1 MRNQRPGGCQ
11 LLALKN
17 RLRQETDPD
26 VTMKLRQREV
36 KILLE
41 LGQMPQAVSAA
52 RALPPDGT
60 GLSILA
66 DVLCRGSR
74 WKEAESVFE
83 EARRVRISEGSE
95 ARAGALAR
103 GPLFLLAE
111 ARKDWGRC
119 AELADT
125 QVLCARVARLSGG
138 GAKPAAWPGTEAGF
152 PWDTLAM
159 LEACHGGADP
169 SCLLP
174 ALQEWGRGE
183 REWKW
188 RVLFEGATLSAAAGL
203 NPGPWRRLF
212 RSMDGL
218 VLDPRWPA
226 ERKALKTVL
235 GTGGRT

>member
-17 RLRQETDPD
+17 RLHRETDPD
-26 VTMKLRQREV
+26 VVLKLRQREV

-41 LGQMPQAVSAA
+41 LGQLPQAVSAA

-66 DVLCRGSR
+66 DVLCHGSR

-83 EARRVRISEGSE
+83 GARRARMDEGSE
-95 ARAGALAR
+95 ARARALAR

-119 AELADT
+119 VELADLP
-125 QVLCARVARLSGG
+125 VLCARVARLSG
-138 GAKPAAWPGTEAGF
+138 AGTGPDEPTCDEGF
-152 PWDTLAM
+152 PWDTLAL
-159 LEACHGGADP
+159 LEACHGGGDP
-169 SCLLP
+169 ARLP
-174 ALQEWGRGE
+174 EAVQAWGRGE

-188 RVLFEGATLSAAAGL
+188 RVVFEGATLTASAGL
-203 NPGPWRRLF
+203 PLGPWRRLF
-212 RSMDGL
+212 RSIDGV
-218 VLDPRWPA
+218 VLDPRWPT

-235 GTGGRT
+235 GAGGRT

>member
-17 RLRQETDPD
+17 RLHQETDPD
-26 VTMKLRQREV
+26 AILKLRQREV

-41 LGQMPQAVSAA
+41 LGQMPQAISAA
-52 RALPPDGT
+52 RALRPDGT

-83 EARRVRISEGSE
+83 AARRVRMDEGSE
-95 ARAGALAR
+95 ARAQALAR

-119 AELADT
+119 AELADIP
-125 QVLCARVARLSGG
+125 VLCARVARLSGTETEPG
-138 GAKPAAWPGTEAGF
+138 EPARGEGF

-169 SCLLP
+169 SCLQM

-188 RVLFEGATLSAAAGL
+188 RVVFEGATISAASGL
-203 NPGPWRRLF
+203 NLGPWRRLF
-212 RSMDGL
+212 RSMDGV

-226 ERKALKTVL
+226 ERKALKAVL
-235 GTGGRT
+235 GAGGRT

>member
-26 VTMKLRQREV
+26 VKLKLRQREV
-36 KILLE
+36 KILHE
-41 LGQMPQAVSAA
+41 LGQMPQAISAA

-83 EARRVRISEGSE
+83 AARRVRMDEGSE
-95 ARAGALAR
+95 ARVKALAR

-111 ARKDWGRC
+111 ARKDWARC
-119 AELADT
+119 AELADLP
-125 QVLCARVARLSGG
+125 VLAARVARLSGG
-138 GAKPAAWPGTEAGF
+138 ESEPGDPAGQEGF

-169 SCLLP
+169 ESLP
-174 ALQEWGRGE
+174 LALQAWGRGE

-188 RVLFEGATLSAAAGL
+188 RVVFEGAILSAAAGL

-212 RSMDGL
+212 RSMDGV
-218 VLDPRWPA
+218 VLDPRWPT

>member
-1 MRNQRPGGCQ
+1 MHR
-11 LLALKN
+11 
-17 RLRQETDPD
+17 ETDPD
-26 VTMKLRQREV
+26 VILKLRQREV

-41 LGQMPQAVSAA
+41 LGQMPQAISAA

-74 WKEAESVFE
+74 WEEAESVFE
-83 EARRVRISEGSE
+83 AARRVRMDEGAE
-95 ARAGALAR
+95 ARAQALAR

-119 AELADT
+119 TELADLP
-125 QVLCARVARLSGG
+125 VLAARVARLS
-138 GAKPAAWPGTEAGF
+138 ACETAPGEPSCAGGF

-169 SCLLP
+169 SCLP
-174 ALQEWGRGE
+174 VALQAWGRGE

-188 RVLFEGATLSAAAGL
+188 RVVFEGASLTVSAGL

-212 RSMDGL
+212 RSMDGV

-235 GTGGRT
+235 GAGGRT

>member
-17 RLRQETDPD
+17 RLHHETDPD
-26 VTMKLRQREV
+26 VTQKLRHREV

-41 LGQMPQAVSAA
+41 LGQLPQAISAA

-83 EARRVRISEGSE
+83 AARRVRIDEGSE
-95 ARAGALAR
+95 SRARALAR

-111 ARKDWGRC
+111 ARGDWERC
-119 AELADT
+119 AELADLP
-125 QVLCARVARLSGG
+125 VLGARVARLSRGITG
-138 GAKPAAWPGTEAGF
+138 QDTTSSEEGF
-152 PWDTLAM
+152 PWDTLAL
-159 LEACHGGADP
+159 LEACHGGGDP
-169 SCLLP
+169 ARLP
-174 ALQEWGRGE
+174 EAVQAWGRGE

-188 RVLFEGATLSAAAGL
+188 RVVFEGATLTASAGL
-203 NPGPWRRLF
+203 NLAPWRRLF
-212 RSMDGL
+212 RAIDGV
-218 VLDPRWPA
+218 VLDPRWPS

-235 GTGGRT
+235 GAGGRT

>member
-17 RLRQETDPD
+17 RLRNETDPD
-26 VTMKLRQREV
+26 ATMKLRHREV

-41 LGQMPQAVSAA
+41 LGQIPQAILAA

-60 GLSILA
+60 GLSILGDA
-66 DVLCRGSR
+66 LCRGSR
-74 WKEAESVFE
+74 WKEAEAVFE
-83 EARRVRISEGSE
+83 AARRARLDEGSE
-95 ARAGALAR
+95 ARAQALGR

-111 ARKDWGRC
+111 ARKDWARC
-119 AELADT
+119 AELADLP
-125 QVLCARVARLSGG
+125 VLAARVARLSGEETPPGEPTG
-138 GAKPAAWPGTEAGF
+138 GGGF

-159 LEACHGGADP
+159 LEMCHRGADP
-169 SCLLP
+169 SGLP
-174 ALQEWGRGE
+174 AALQEWGRGE

-188 RVLFEGATLSAAAGL
+188 RVVFEGTSLSAAAGL
-203 NPGPWRRLF
+203 HLGHWRRLF
-212 RSMDGL
+212 RSIDGV

-235 GTGGRT
+235 GAEGRT

>member
-26 VTMKLRQREV
+26 VTTKLRQREV

-41 LGQMPQAVSAA
+41 LGQMPQAISAA
-52 RALPPDGT
+52 SALPPDGT

-74 WKEAESVFE
+74 WKEAESAFE
-83 EARRVRISEGSE
+83 GARRARMDEGSG
-95 ARAGALAR
+95 ARALALAR

-111 ARKDWGRC
+111 ARKDWVRC
-119 AELADT
+119 AELADIP
-125 QVLCARVARLSGG
+125 VLAARVSRLSGG
-138 GAKPAAWPGTEAGF
+138 EAGNGGPAGEAGF
-152 PWDTLAM
+152 PWDTLTM

-169 SCLLP
+169 SGLP
-174 ALQEWGRGE
+174 LAAQEWGRGE

-188 RVLFEGATLSAAAGL
+188 RVVFEGATLTSRAGL
-203 NPGPWRRLF
+203 PLGPWRRLF
-212 RSMDGL
+212 RSIDGV
-218 VLDPRWPA
+218 VLDPRWPM
-226 ERKALKTVL
+226 ERKALKTIL
-235 GTGGRT
+235 GAGGRT